1 MNKKILFPLFILIIA
16 VSFFVGCAQATD
28 SVTPPVD
35 PPVDPPVE
43 TEKDL
48 YFPGFDLIESGS
60 RGMTNFPTGDEEY
73 ENCPFLFMETGSD
86 QPFDQIYLSC
96 NAMSA
101 LPLLPP
107 FEKKTAKPSE
117 FVEEVSNSSIYI
129 YGFPAKVTKSEINND
144 GIYMRLVATEGT
156 KNIAM
161 CEYYYCWETE
171 TFSYREIVVPFMHT
185 AGFGDNI
192 IAFQMYNVPISESE
206 GKISFNAGVKNGAL
220 DEDTAITLFK
230 IHIPVEPG
238 QGTQYFRVE
247 KCNLIMNCQGP
258 KVYATGYK
266 MAKTAAGDDNPVNM
280 LNIHQLF
287 GDTGLHAYL
296 SNAENILEYDYTY
309 NPPNYYLALSDDKS
323 NLEFGYGVMGCL
335 FEDMDKIL
343 AADDIGSMEDF
354 NSLSFVYKTD
364 LPEKCSLSG
373 PSSHLIWDLYFS
385 TVFDLSAKKGATT
398 DGMLNDLLQH
408 QTDLSLIRPF
418 VEVFDDYDGLSN
430 LSRFFDILMGQCG
443 LSTAGI
449 AALSAN
455 YAPYYVAP

>member
-171 TFSYREIVVPFMHT
+171 TFSYREIVVPFLHT
-185 AGFGDNI
+185 AGYGDNI

-266 MAKTAAGDDNPVNM
+266 MAKTTAGVGPDDGNL
-280 LNIHQLF
+280 LNIHELF

-296 SNAENILEYDYTY
+296 SNEANIAEYGYTY
-309 NPPNYYLALSDDKS
+309 NSPNYYLALSDDKS
-323 NLEFGYGVMGCL
+323 NLEFGYGVMDCL

-343 AADDIGSMEDF
+343 AAEDINSMEDF
-354 NSLSFVYKTD
+354 NSLDFEYRTD
-364 LPEKCSLSG
+364 LPEKCSLNN
-373 PSSHLIWDLYFS
+373 PNWDLYFS
-385 TVFDLSAKKGATT
+385 TVFDLSANKGATT
-398 DGMLNDLLQH
+398 DEMKNELLQN
-408 QTDLSLIRPF
+408 QTELGLIRPF
-418 VEVFDDYDGLSN
+418 VEVFDDYDGLPN

-443 LSTAGI
+443 LSAEGI
-449 AALSAN
+449 TALSAN